1 MRFMKRL
8 LMGIYIYMGVFF
20 GICLVVWIFTGNEP
34 AALIAGVSAAVGV
47 ESIAAGI
54 IRIHENREQNK
65 HEKDMQNGTEHDG
78 TGYGGQGG
86 NQLEAE
92 TEFTEISDDGRTYGD
107 SYGGDTV

>member
-65 HEKDMQNGTEHDG
+65 HEKEMNEHEKQN
-78 TGYGGQGG
+78 
-86 NQLEAE
+86 
-92 TEFTEISDDGRTYGD
+92 
-107 SYGGDTV
+107 

>member
-54 IRIHENREQNK
+54 IRIKENKEQHK
-65 HEKDMQNGTEHDG
+65 HEKEMQYGTEHDG
-78 TGYGGQGG
+78 TGDGWHGD
-86 NQLEAE
+86 QLEAE
-92 TEFTEISDDGRTYGD
+92 AEFPEVPYDGGADGD
-107 SYGGDTV
+107 SYGGDAV